1 LSDAEHIVSF
11 EGQNNQ
17 GVILERGFLSGHH
30 SRITTYV
37 VDVLDGG
44 SQALSQRRLKYGTSS
59 DT

>member
-17 GVILERGFLSGHH
+17 GIILERGFLSGQH
-30 SRITTYV
+30 SKITPYV